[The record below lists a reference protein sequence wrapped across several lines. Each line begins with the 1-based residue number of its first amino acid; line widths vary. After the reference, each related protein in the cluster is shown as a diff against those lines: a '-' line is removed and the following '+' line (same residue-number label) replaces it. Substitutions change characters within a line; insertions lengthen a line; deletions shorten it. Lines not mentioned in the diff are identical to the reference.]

1 MMKVVKLGGLIWLLL
16 LPLTLAIA
24 GAPQDNSR
32 IEARI
37 DTLMAKMTLAEKIGQ
52 LAQYRDISDENLAL
66 IRAGKAGSI
75 LSVRGAQATN
85 HVQKVAIE
93 ESRLGIPLLIGND
106 VIHGYRTIFP
116 IPLALA
122 SSWAPEW
129 VQKSATVAAQEAA
142 ASGTHWTFAPMV
154 DIARDPRWGR
164 IAECAGEDPHLGS
177 VMARAYVQGFQ
188 GEDFSASTA
197 VIACAKHYVAYGA
210 ATAGRDYNTVDI
222 SEQTLR
228 EIYLPPFQAAIDAG
242 AITIMSAFNCLNGVP
257 ASANYFTLT
266 QILRQEWGFGGFV
279 VSDWNSV
286 GELLNHGVAVSYSEA
301 GKKALLAGVDMDMGS
316 HVYNQNL
323 ADLVTNG
330 ELAVADID
338 QSVRRIL
345 RVKIRKRL
353 FEQPYVEPEREA
365 ATVLSAENLA
375 IALQVARRSIVLLK
389 NDNHLLPLSK
399 KLKSLAV
406 IGPLAADRYTP
417 LGSWVCEGR
426 AEDVISVLAGIKQKI
441 ADKKILS
448 VQGCDIAGKQTD
460 GFAAA
465 VAAAQRAEVAVLVVG
480 ESANLSGEAASRTSL
495 DLPGG
500 QEGLIKAVY
509 ATGTPTVVVLMN
521 GRPLT
526 INWTAEHVPAILEIW
541 QLGDQC
547 GNAVADV
554 LFGDYNPGG
563 KLPVTFPRSVGQIPL
578 YYNHLNTGR
587 PPAADKFTSKYID
600 LPVTPLFSFGCG
612 LSYTQFDY
620 RDLQITPADFGD
632 SAAIIASAVV
642 QNTGDRSGDEVVQLY
657 VQDVIASLSRPV
669 KELKGFQR
677 ITLAAGDKQRVEF
690 RLNRNDLGFYDKDI
704 KYVVEPGLF
713 KVWIGGNSEGGLEGS
728 FEIRN

>member
-1 MMKVVKLGGLIWLLL
+1 
-16 LPLTLAIA
+16 
-24 GAPQDNSR
+24 
-32 IEARI
+32 
-37 DTLMAKMTLAEKIGQ
+37 
-52 LAQYRDISDENLAL
+52 
-66 IRAGKAGSI
+66 
-75 LSVRGAQATN
+75 
-85 HVQKVAIE
+85 
-93 ESRLGIPLLIGND
+93 
-106 VIHGYRTIFP
+106 
-116 IPLALA
+116 
-122 SSWAPEW
+122 
-129 VQKSATVAAQEAA
+129 
-142 ASGTHWTFAPMV
+142 
-154 DIARDPRWGR
+154 
-164 IAECAGEDPHLGS
+164 
-177 VMARAYVQGFQ
+177 MARAYVQGFQ